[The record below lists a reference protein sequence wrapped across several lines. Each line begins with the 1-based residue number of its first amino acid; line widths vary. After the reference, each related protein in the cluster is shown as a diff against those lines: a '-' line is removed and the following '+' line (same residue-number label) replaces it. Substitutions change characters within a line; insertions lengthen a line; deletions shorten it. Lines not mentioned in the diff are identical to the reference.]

1 MEGALSPPRIVLFA
15 LVKVRVPS
23 VAVALMFTLDFLL
36 PLKIK
41 YKEEYEKTKGRV
53 LGTSD
58 SKLLHSLQVA
68 KMSSE
73 VSFPVP
79 N

>member
-1 MEGALSPPRIVLFA
+1 MAVSLSL
-15 LVKVRVPS
+15 
-23 VAVALMFTLDFLL
+23 TLDFLL

-53 LGTSD
+53 LGTTD

-73 VSFPVP
+73 VNFLPP
-79 N
+79 RAPD